1 MSMLLSYCYY
11 DNKRNAQ
18 KCAKPARLDSYTT
31 IQRDLIFFSFVLFL
45 CHVSMAIIFTTLFLH
60 ELDGA
65 NFDLLPNPPWLFFF

>member
-31 IQRDLIFFSFVLFL
+31 IQRDLIFFSFVLFS
-45 CHVSMAIIFTTLFLH
+45 CHVSMAIIFTTMFLH

-65 NFDLLPNPPWLFFF
+65 WAGTVPS